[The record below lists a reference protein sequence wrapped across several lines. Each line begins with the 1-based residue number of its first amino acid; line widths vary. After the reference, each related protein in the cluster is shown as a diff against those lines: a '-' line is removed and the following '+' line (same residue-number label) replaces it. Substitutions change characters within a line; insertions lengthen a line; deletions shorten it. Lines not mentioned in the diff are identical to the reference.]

1 MDKTE
6 RLELEYLLIE
16 NESIKHFSKEKEKAE
31 KEKTTDNDLKL
42 SIDDV
47 QRKVDELVPV
57 NELDVPEEAD
67 IPITS
72 IQETFSEE
80 QKSGDL
86 SIFNSDEDIKIS
98 VKSEEDED
106 SGFSSDGEIGGE
118 RTDDKPDDNG
128 EPPRYKFPTF

>member
-1 MDKTE
+1 M
-6 RLELEYLLIE
+6 EYLLIE
-16 NESIKHFSKEKEKAE
+16 NESIKQFSKEREKAE
-31 KEKTTDNDLKL
+31 KEKTNDKDLKL

-57 NELDVPEEAD
+57 NELDVLEEAD
-67 IPITS
+67 IPITV
-72 IQETFSEE
+72 IQESFSEE
-80 QKSGDL
+80 QKSEDL
-86 SIFNSDEDIKIS
+86 SIFNSDEEIKIS

-106 SGFSSDGEIGGE
+106 VRSDDEIESE